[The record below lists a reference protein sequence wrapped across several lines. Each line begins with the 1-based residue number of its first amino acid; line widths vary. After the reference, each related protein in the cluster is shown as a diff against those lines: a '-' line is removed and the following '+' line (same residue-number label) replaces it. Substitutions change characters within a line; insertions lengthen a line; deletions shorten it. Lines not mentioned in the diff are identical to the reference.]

1 MQSLSSD
8 PEAKWSFYSNHRTAY
23 GEGVLGETVGCVG
36 VVSHKDT
43 DRRGGKTD
51 RAWGT
56 KMAGSEKKKSHWKN
70 NMLLFCQ
77 GGKQWWPVWVCV
89 SLCVCVCNW
98 VTIVLIGYNV
108 EACVLTALMSQV
120 WTGHMNNR
128 ESERVGKKPFSPSRA
143 CVSV

>member
-77 GGKQWWPVWVCV
+77 GGKQW
-89 SLCVCVCNW
+89 
-98 VTIVLIGYNV
+98 
-108 EACVLTALMSQV
+108 
-120 WTGHMNNR
+120 
-128 ESERVGKKPFSPSRA
+128 
-143 CVSV
+143 